1 MMIDI
6 NNGGTPHP
14 SSVLYRQILKKAK
27 ALTKQT
33 TRFFV
38 NLQTGKSQWEK
49 PEAPAQKQEELHE
62 PPSGPPPSYEDSS
75 PADPFEV
82 PNTSEK
88 KAFGSN
94 NPYNQSGTSEDT
106 VESDARLAARLQ
118 AEENARSSTQS
129 PAAAQPGA
137 ATDYYNE
144 TSQSQPQGLSPGQSP
159 GPQNTSRG
167 TRDRSRSFLS
177 KLIGKKTSSGSSS
190 SSNAGYGYGYSRP
203 PPPAPPQQPYGYPPV
218 GYHGGYSQPGY
229 GYPQYPMGGGG
240 GYYPSR
246 PQRHGGMGNAG
257 AAALGV
263 GGGLLGGAML
273 ANAFD
278 DHGDTY
284 IENNYD
290 GDGDHGGDD
299 YGGGDDFGGGDFG
312 GDF

>member
-1 MMIDI
+1 M
-6 NNGGTPHP
+6 
-14 SSVLYRQILKKAK
+14 
-27 ALTKQT
+27 ALTKQNS
-33 TRFFV
+33 RFFV
-38 NLQTGKSQWEK
+38 NLQTGKSQWEQ

-75 PADPFEV
+75 PADPSAV

-88 KAFGSN
+88 KALGSN
-94 NPYNQSGTSEDT
+94 NPYNQSGTNEDT

-118 AEENARSSTQS
+118 AEENARTSTQS

-137 ATDYYNE
+137 ATDYYND
-144 TSQSQPQGLSPGQSP
+144 TSQPHPQGLSPGQSP
-159 GPQNTSRG
+159 APQNTSRG

-177 KLIGKKTSSGSSS
+177 KLIGKKTSGSSS

-203 PPPAPPQQPYGYPPV
+203 PPAPPQQPAYGYPPV
-218 GYHGGYSQPGY
+218 GYQGGYSQPGY

-246 PQRHGGMGNAG
+246 PQRQVGMGNAG

-273 ANAFD
+273 ANAFG

-284 IENNYD
+284 VENNYD
-290 GDGDHGGDD
+290 GDGGDYGGSDYGGDD